1 MGKILVTGGTGMVG
15 KHLKEILPNATYIGS
30 DYCDLT
36 DIQHV
41 RWLISSYEPD
51 VVVHLAARV
60 GGIKDNVKYPLE
72 YFNDNV
78 LMNTNLIKICQE
90 YKVKRVIS
98 LLSTCIYPDVVDSYP
113 MNEKDIFLG
122 PPAKSNFSYAY
133 AKRAL
138 AVQIDASNAQYGTN
152 YNYLIPCNLYRE
164 YDNYNDLDKMHF
176 VTSLIYKIKNSQN
189 NEIELFGDG
198 TPLRQF
204 MYAGDLAEIIK
215 LVIENN
221 ITENFNIATKE
232 NLTIDKMA
240 KITLEELGLPYKI
253 NYIEPDLKGQYRK
266 DVASDKF
273 NSLFPEFEF
282 TLFKDGIKK
291 VYDKI
296 SK

>member
-1 MGKILVTGGTGMVG
+1 MSKILVTGGTGMVG

-51 VVVHLAARV
+51 IVVHLAAKV
-60 GGIKDNVKYPLE
+60 GGIKDNIKYPLE

-78 LMNTNLIKICQE
+78 LMNTNLIKTCQK
-90 YKVKRVIS
+90 YKVKKVIS
-98 LLSTCIYPDVVDSYP
+98 LLSTCIYPDVVDKYP
-113 MNEKDIFLG
+113 MTEDDIFSG

-138 AVQIDASNAQYGTN
+138 AVQIDASNTQYGTN
-152 YNYLIPCNLYRE
+152 YNYLIPCNLYSE
-164 YDNYNDLDKMHF
+164 YDNYDDLDKMHF
-176 VTSLIYKIKNSQN
+176 VTSLLYKIKNTQN
-189 NEIELFGDG
+189 NEISLFGDG

-215 LVIENN
+215 LVIESN
-221 ITENFNIATKE
+221 INESFNIATDE
-232 NLTIDKMA
+232 NLTIDEMA
-240 KITLEELGLPYKI
+240 KIALEELGPQHKV
-253 NYIEPDLKGQYRK
+253 NYIEPNLKGQHRK
-266 DVASDKF
+266 DVSSDKF
-273 NSLFPEFEF
+273 KTLFPEFEF
-282 TLFKDGIKK
+282 TSFKDGIKK